1 MHTHFFSCTS
11 QFSHYRRCTLS
22 VSLPS
27 RLVHFD
33 RRFNNFSGNNTVRKI
48 KDHWRTCLLL
58 ITAPSLSP
66 GRIMN
71 SSCILANKKRKEETG
86 GKKIAARA
94 EIVHSHR
101 NKSVGNVFSIPF
113 PEQISTFYNGTSAPP
128 PRPFSCPYP
137 PPLHN
142 SPLSR
147 RLFQAKERKSSEM
160 KYNFLLGTNYF
171 INHGTSKL
179 LSFFL
184 SLSLPR
190 CPFLLGSRVFRP
202 SPARL
207 DLSQPFQLY
216 DN

>member
-1 MHTHFFSCTS
+1 M
-11 QFSHYRRCTLS
+11 
-22 VSLPS
+22 
-27 RLVHFD
+27 
-33 RRFNNFSGNNTVRKI
+33 
-48 KDHWRTCLLL
+48 
-58 ITAPSLSP
+58 
-66 GRIMN
+66 
-71 SSCILANKKRKEETG
+71 
-86 GKKIAARA
+86 AARQ

-113 PEQISTFYNGTSAPP
+113 PKQISTFYNGTSTPP
-128 PRPFSCPYP
+128 PFSLSFSLSLSS
-137 PPLHN
+137 LHN

-147 RLFQAKERKSSEM
+147 RLFQAEERKSSEM

-179 LSFFL
+179 LSFFSPLFL
-184 SLSLPR
+184 SCSLCL
-190 CPFLLGSRVFRP
+190 CPFLLASRFCRP